1 MVNSTTYT
9 HLICRFR
16 KLIPLLSMALLAL
29 AVHGQELAVESFAL
43 LPNDMTA
50 RSLQPVRDANGEL
63 TALIKVVT
71 TEQGFDFDG
80 GSLGIVKVL
89 QQPGEIWVYVPD
101 RARSV
106 TIRHGKL
113 GVLRNYAYPVP
124 VQAGNA
130 YEMKLSHGTVEVVVK
145 PREIVTEWFV
155 VSSTPAGA
163 DVYLDDQAVGKTPFS
178 AELPEGRYAWRVERN
193 LYQSQAGIAELNAGN
208 RVALD
213 LALKPNF
220 GRIELSSAPDAG
232 AKVLLNGI
240 DIGKQTPCVLDEL
253 PVGSY
258 TVTLSHAWFETTS
271 QSVSLAAGDVQ
282 ELEIAMQP
290 TFGELELAPRNG
302 VQYSVN
308 DKDVNALV
316 QRLAPGVYSV
326 EARKTGHGK
335 VRAQVVIERGKRQT
349 PELVPNPLYGKLRV
363 QSEPFGARIEVDGV
377 YVGETPFTVRDLLVG
392 KHSVVVRLD
401 GYRTESNDA
410 TVQEEATVDVNI
422 PLTPEDEATAAT
434 DAFEDDRALAGDTE
448 APMQSVTSEQTEI
461 ERIVSNYYTAL
472 GGLEKFRAIKTYRE
486 QATLEMA
493 SAGVTME
500 YTKEMKFPDK
510 LRIQS
515 NFSGMN
521 MLQVL
526 NGSGGALV
534 MDGTRTPL
542 EPEVLTSL
550 QQQMRFDQLT
560 DYIEETEKLLFVGT
574 RSFDGIDYD
583 CIDATD
589 GNGTRISY
597 YFNRQTHLIDVM
609 TTLAQADGQSSE
621 FVSRIDA
628 YTEVD
633 GLKFPSHF
641 LMDSATGSI
650 EYTYNRIEVN
660 VPISDVLFELR

>member
-9 HLICRFR
+9 HLIGHVRR
-16 KLIPLLSMALLAL
+16 LIALLAVVL
-29 AVHGQELAVESFAL
+29 AVFAVHGQELAVESFSL

-124 VQAGNA
+124 IQSGNV

-178 AELPEGRYAWRVERN
+178 AELPEGRYNWRVERN
-193 LYQSQAGIAELNAGN
+193 LYQSEAGIAELKAGN

-220 GRIELSSAPDAG
+220 GRIELSSTPDAG

-271 QSVSLAAGDVQ
+271 QNVSVAAGDVQ
-282 ELEIAMQP
+282 KVDVVMQP
-290 TFGELELAPRNG
+290 TFGELALLPRE
-302 VQYSVN
+302 SVEYY
-308 DKDVNALV
+308 VNEKQAGAEV
-316 QRLAPGVYSV
+316 QRLAPGVYTV
-326 EARKTGHGK
+326 EARKAGHGNA
-335 VRAQVVIERGKRQT
+335 RAQVVIERGKRQT
-349 PELVPNPLYGKLRV
+349 PELVPNPLYGKLRI
-363 QSEPFGARIEVDGV
+363 QSQPFGARIEVDGV

-392 KHSVVVRLD
+392 KHSVTVGLE
-401 GYRTESNDA
+401 GYMTETTEI
-410 TVQEEATVDVNI
+410 TVQEETTVDVSI
-422 PLTPEDEATAAT
+422 PLTPEDEATTAA
-434 DAFEDDRALAGDTE
+434 DVFETDRAPAGNTE
-448 APMQSVTSEQTEI
+448 APIQSVTSEQTEI

-486 QATLEMA
+486 EATLEMA

-510 LRIQS
+510 LRIQT

-526 NGSGGALV
+526 NGSEGAMV
-534 MDGTRTPL
+534 MDGNKTPL
-542 EPEVLTSL
+542 EPEVLKSL
-550 QQQMRFDQLT
+550 QQQLRFDQLT

-574 RSFDGIDYD
+574 RSFDGINYD
-583 CIDATD
+583 CIEATD
-589 GNGTRISY
+589 DNGTRISY
-597 YFNRQTHLIDVM
+597 YFNRQTHLIDVL

-628 YTEVD
+628 YIEVD

-641 LMDSATGSI
+641 RMDGTGSSM
-650 EYTYNRIEVN
+650 EYRFTRIEVN